1 MAKAKEVSGKV
12 KVIASPNLGGVSFHT
27 DIGLTEEQYQE
38 LKYGSGKAEISQ
50 QAFDWLYK
58 YGHVTEDK

>member
-1 MAKAKEVSGKV
+1 MGKI

-27 DIGLTEEQYQE
+27 DIGFTVEEYQE

-50 QAFDWLYK
+50 QAFDWLSQ
-58 YGHVTEDK
+58 YGHVRKDEE